1 MAVASAEARGPI
13 LSQRKEK
20 AGVRAGGSFRDINPL
35 CTRRGLRWGLYPCPA
50 HHLWLPSTLGWL
62 DPLPQ
67 GRACSPTLGSLGYPH
82 LAQLCL
88 FAGWDATHRK
98 SQQAGNSIE

>member
-20 AGVRAGGSFRDINPL
+20 AGVRAGSSFRDISPL
-35 CTRRGLRWGLYPCPA
+35 CTMRGLRWGLYPCPA

-62 DPLPQ
+62 DPLP
-67 GRACSPTLGSLGYPH
+67 TLGTLGYPY
-82 LAQLCL
+82 LVQLCL
-88 FAGWDATHRK
+88 FAGWVATHRK
-98 SQQAGNSIE
+98 GQQAGDSIE